1 VIVGVFLAMVV
12 VPVTVDA
19 STPPGSAAPARAG
32 GPQISWTACGPQL
45 ECASVPVPLDWAHPG
60 GPTIT
65 LSVFRHL
72 ASHPEQRI
80 GSLFLA
86 PSGPGDSGVAEIT
99 NRGEALDAMTEGRF
113 DVVGWDIRGS
123 WGGAPVRCLADAR

>member
-1 VIVGVFLAMVV
+1 M
-12 VPVTVDA
+12 
-19 STPPGSAAPARAG
+19 
-32 GPQISWTACGPQL
+32 
-45 ECASVPVPLDWAHPG
+45 PVPLDWAHPG